1 MTKKQL
7 TQFLIS
13 LGLKQDK
20 AEKLTNQIPDGLKDL
35 PDDDLKEALEEIV
48 SYNNDLFKNTD
59 DYKNALKLSL
69 IHI

>member
-35 PDDDLKEALEEIV
+35 PYSNEVKKVEQIDMNGFKVDEIQ
-48 SYNNDLFKNTD
+48 
-59 DYKNALKLSL
+59 
-69 IHI
+69 